1 MALDKLLMGMDLW
14 LNQQLKQ
21 LHNQQSQQLDQLTQ
35 RLEQPDPLTP
45 LKLCWGWNWN

>member
-1 MALDKLLMGMDLW
+1 MMALDKLLMGMDLW

-35 RLEQPDPLTP
+35 RPLLIYRQPDPRR
-45 LKLCWGWNWN
+45 GWNWN